1 MEWIDWSG
9 WRDLNSRP
17 LDPQT
22 SAACPRT
29 SPHVQFSLKI
39 RVLHFGVFRWTNPN
53 GGQNGGQTHSQ
64 AKRAGLIRSRRA
76 SPGPASASTI
86 TRVSRLRAAAQLD
99 LVPSV
104 SRQLGHGALV
114 RLSAGKD
121 RSRNACAGTVEPVP
135 SPAARRSDGARGG
148 GPEIGGR
155 WPEQHRIATRLTIS
169 PRTVHAHLRSIFEK
183 LKVNSRTQRRT
194 KRLDRAHSKAFGNSR
209 SGSRCPEN
217 LEASRA

>member
-1 MEWIDWSG
+1 MDLEASCESAADKGKPWSG

-17 LDPQT
+17 FDPQT
-22 SAACPRT
+22 SAVCPRPST
-29 SPHVQFSLKI
+29 DVQFSLKI
-39 RVLHFGVFRWTNPN
+39 RVLDLDVFRWTNPN

-104 SRQLGHGALV
+104 SRQLGHGALA

-121 RSRNACAGTVEPVP
+121 RSRDACAGTVEPVTCL
-135 SPAARRSDGARGG
+135 AARRSDGARGG

-155 WPEQHRIATRLTIS
+155 
-169 PRTVHAHLRSIFEK
+169 
-183 LKVNSRTQRRT
+183 
-194 KRLDRAHSKAFGNSR
+194 
-209 SGSRCPEN
+209 
-217 LEASRA
+217 